1 MANNTIKHAT
11 IKFEKMD
18 KKGMYVNAS
27 SASATRIKIDKNYQ
41 EIVNA
46 WKSIEKSF
54 TNLEGKS
61 SGKVKQM
68 FTQAV
73 SAAKAKSNAASK
85 RKSELDSGLKKDVQ
99 SYAKTLLDTGTLTS
113 LITAL
118 AGGKAIGDVITPEPA
133 TPSTPDTPSTPSM
146 PSYKHGESL
155 GSIPNSGKG
164 VRYQGSSNF
173 TDKMVMSMSQQFNAI
188 DIKMIIKYLF
198 LRRMEMEI
206 SNKYLQRKYQQHTVI
221 VYLQNII
228 LKQIKLKYIQHNII
242 QNMIL
247 RKMDLK
253 K

>member
-27 SASATRIKIDKNYQ
+27 SASSSRSKVDKNYQ
-41 EIVNA
+41 AIVNA

-99 SYAKTLLDTGTLTS
+99 SYARTLLDTKTLES
-113 LITAL
+113 LI
-118 AGGKAIGDVITPEPA
+118 
-133 TPSTPDTPSTPSM
+133 
-146 PSYKHGESL
+146 
-155 GSIPNSGKG
+155 
-164 VRYQGSSNF
+164 
-173 TDKMVMSMSQQFNAI
+173 
-188 DIKMIIKYLF
+188 
-198 LRRMEMEI
+198 
-206 SNKYLQRKYQQHTVI
+206 
-221 VYLQNII
+221 
-228 LKQIKLKYIQHNII
+228 KQL
-242 QNMIL
+242 
-247 RKMDLK
+247 
-253 K
+253 